1 MKNIQ
6 YNYKVK
12 FILNLI
18 KFFRIKN
25 IDYIILGNPDNL
37 FSKNDKDLD
46 IFIKYKNFQFIK
58 DYLLEFAKK
67 NNFYLTNIMQHE
79 YNSYSVIF
87 SSIHNNEIN
96 FALDICN
103 NYVINAKTILN
114 INEKNFIVV
123 KKRNYKFNFLTPD
136 KQFIYYFYKK
146 IYKKNIDLKS
156 FKYLKSLYKN
166 LDIKRKKIFFPSKQI
181 QVLDKFFKKYE
192 TKNFDLNFKYF
203 IKKTKKSIYSNSI
216 REYLRILKR
225 LKNKTGLHIVL
236 LGIDGSG
243 KSTLIKN
250 IENKFERG
258 NVLYF
263 RKFSKF
269 HNFSNS
275 SNGKQSIPFQKKD
288 YGRFLSLVKI
298 LYLTFKYA
306 KQYIFFIYPRLL
318 KTNLVLNDRYYQ
330 DVLINPSRYRI
341 GHFHTLLRY
350 IFKYFPNPD
359 IIFFLKVDKKILLKR
374 KKELNNYQVKKN
386 IKLINKYIKENNQI
400 INIDAN
406 LNKNAL
412 LNNVFQ
418 KIKKFQHKKN
428 NF

>member
-12 FILNLI
+12 FILSLI

-37 FSKNDKDLD
+37 FSKRVNDLD

-58 DYLLEFAKK
+58 NYLLEFAKK
-67 NNFYLTNIMQHE
+67 NNFYLTNIIQHE

-96 FALDICN
+96 FALDISN
-103 NYVINAKTILN
+103 NYVINSKTILN
-114 INEKNFIVV
+114 INEKNFAVV
-123 KKRNYKFNFLTPD
+123 KKKNFKFKFLTPD
-136 KQFIYYFYKK
+136 KQFVYYFYKK

-166 LDIKRKKIFFPSKQI
+166 LDIKRKKIFYSSKQI
-181 QVLDKFFKKYE
+181 QALDKFFKKDE
-192 TKNFDLNFKYF
+192 TKNLDLILEYF
-203 IKKTKKSIYSNSI
+203 IKKTKKSFYSNSI

-225 LKNKTGLHIVL
+225 LKIKTGLHVVF

-250 IENKFERG
+250 IEKEFERG

-263 RKFSKF
+263 KKFSKF
-269 HNFSNS
+269 HNFNNISTD
-275 SNGKQSIPFQKKD
+275 KQSIPFQKKD
-288 YGRFLSLVKI
+288 YGRFLSLIKI
-298 LYLTFKYA
+298 LYLAFKYA
-306 KQYIFFIYPRLL
+306 KHYIFFIYPSLL
-318 KTNLVLNDRYYQ
+318 KTYLVLNDRYYQ
-330 DVLINPSRYRI
+330 DILINPSRYRI
-341 GHFHTLLRY
+341 GYFHTLLKY
-350 IFKYFPNPD
+350 IFKCFPNPD
-359 IIFFLKVDKKILLKR
+359 IIFLLKVDKKILIKR

-386 IKLINKYIKENNQI
+386 INFINKFIKENNQI
-400 INIDAN
+400 ISIDAN

-412 LNNVFQ
+412 LKNVFH

-428 NF
+428 NI